1 MSERNA
7 SKTAWGV
14 AALRAVHQLLDGNPK
29 VLDDPISV
37 RMLDSAALKLIMDH
51 PERASEP
58 WLRALRAHV
67 VSRSRYAEDRLAE
80 AMPRGIRQLVILG
93 AGFDTFAY
101 RQPEGARQLHIFEVD
116 HSGTQQMKRE
126 RLGAGGI
133 EIPTNLEFVP
143 IDFESVSLRDG
154 LQVSTLDFSK
164 PTLFS
169 CLGVLVYLSQEA
181 VREIFRLVASFP
193 ETSEIVFTFSLQGS
207 ELSDRELEAR
217 AGMSAA
223 VESLGEPWRTHFDPK
238 SLIRD
243 LHGMGFSRVGILSP
257 EEEHDRYFAG
267 RGDGLRP
274 SRRSAIASAIVG
286 PGTHRRSEKQQNS
299 VI

>member
-1 MSERNA
+1 
-7 SKTAWGV
+7 V
-14 AALRAVHQLLDGNPK
+14 ALLRAVHQLLDCDPK

-37 RMLDSAALKLIMDH
+37 RMLDSATLKQIMDH

-80 AMPRGIRQLVILG
+80 ATRRGIRQVVILG

-101 RQPEGARQLHIFEVD
+101 RQPEWARQLRIFEAD
-116 HSGTQQMKRE
+116 HLGTQQMKRE
-126 RLGAGGI
+126 RLAAGGI
-133 EIPTNLEFVP
+133 EIPPNLEFVS

-154 LQVSTLDFSK
+154 LKGSRLDFSQ

-181 VREIFRLVASFP
+181 VHTIFRRVTSFP
-193 ETSEIVFTFSLQGS
+193 ETSEIVFTFSLQDAQLS
-207 ELSDRELEAR
+207 ERELEAR
-217 AGMSAA
+217 AGISAV
-223 VESLGEPWRTHFDPK
+223 VESLGEPWRTHFDPQI
-238 SLIRD
+238 LIRD
-243 LHGMGFSRVGILSP
+243 LRDMGFSQVGILAA
-257 EEEHDRYFAG
+257 EEEYERYFAG

-286 PGTHRRSEKQQNS
+286 PGTHRKSDDELTS
-299 VI
+299 AI